1 MRKVREVALAALICS
16 HLALPGG
23 GEVPGLHDESAPA
36 HVLLLGDLEVRV
48 QRGQRGVQTRPG
60 GQPLLQGP
68 TIWLRIPI
76 LSVQTKQSFNILYL
90 QMFSFH
96 MPIKAIRG
104 TLINTLTTS
113 ILDTIM

>member
-1 MRKVREVALAALICS
+1 MVKVREVALAALICS

-23 GEVPGLHDESAPA
+23 GEVPGLHDEPAPA

-68 TIWLRIPI
+68 PI
-76 LSVQTKQSFNILYL
+76 
-90 QMFSFH
+90 
-96 MPIKAIRG
+96 
-104 TLINTLTTS
+104 
-113 ILDTIM
+113 